1 MQVGKKQ
8 IEKPCVRLPLSPLLK
23 SHTEE
28 IKSTVEGNEKS
39 LGKLLIAVEMGW

>member
-1 MQVGKKQ
+1 MLIYHIK
-8 IEKPCVRLPLSPLLK
+8 
-23 SHTEE
+23 E